1 MALGGRRCLE
11 ASLSA
16 LNEPVQWASGLK
28 RLLTLSGWSEVLDD
42 TEGAADM
49 EEWDGG
55 DSEPT
60 PELPLEV
67 SRPTTALDSPRT
79 LWSFP
84 PLR

>member
-1 MALGGRRCLE
+1 ME

-16 LNEPVQWASGLK
+16 LNEPVQRANRFK
-28 RLLTLSGWSEVLDD
+28 RLLTPSGWSEVLDD
-42 TEGAADM
+42 TEGVADM

-67 SRPTTALDSPRT
+67 SRPTTALNAPRT
-79 LWSFP
+79 VLSSSL
-84 PLR
+84 LRYRL